1 MELEVEIE
9 RLGAKGD
16 GVADGPEGPIFVPFA
31 LPGERVR
38 IAVEP
43 GNDRAGLIEVLEAS
57 PDRIEPICPHF
68 GSCGGCA
75 LQHLE
80 EGAYLGWKTRWRFTR
95 LPMRRARPR
104 S

>member
-16 GVADGPEGPIFVPFA
+16 GVGAGPEGPIFVPFT

-43 GNDRAGLIEVLEAS
+43 GNDRARLIEL
-57 PDRIEPICPHF
+57 
-68 GSCGGCA
+68 
-75 LQHLE
+75 L
-80 EGAYLGWKTRWRFTR
+80 
-95 LPMRRARPR
+95 
-104 S
+104 